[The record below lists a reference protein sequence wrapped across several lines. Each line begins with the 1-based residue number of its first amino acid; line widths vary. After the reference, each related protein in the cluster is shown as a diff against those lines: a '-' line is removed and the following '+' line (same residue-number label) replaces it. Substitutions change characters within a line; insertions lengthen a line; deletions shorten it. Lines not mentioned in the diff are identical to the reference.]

1 MNCPSCGHDN
11 IAGVEVC
18 ASCGSDLAGLDL
30 PESHAGFRGRLLTG
44 HIGDLRLV
52 PPATSSSDSTVAE
65 AIQTMR
71 DQKHG
76 SVMVIDDGR
85 LIGIFTERDVL
96 TKVVRSGR
104 DSSTTQVREV
114 MTANPITLD
123 LSDPPAYAIHLS
135 VARGLRH
142 LPVIDGHEVKGLVS
156 VRDLLRH
163 IHEDVL
169 GT

>member
-1 MNCPSCGHDN
+1 MSCPFCGHDN
-11 IAGVEVC
+11 IPGIEFC
-18 ASCGSDLAGLDL
+18 ASCGSELAGLDL
-30 PESHAGFRGRLLTG
+30 PESHAGFQGRLLTG

-52 PPATSSSDSTVAE
+52 PPAISAPDSTVAE

-76 SVMVIDDGR
+76 SVMVIDEGS
-85 LIGIFTERDVL
+85 LTGIFTERDVL
-96 TKVVRSGR
+96 TKIIRAGR
-104 DSSTTQVREV
+104 DASSTQVAEV

-123 LSDPPAYAIHLS
+123 LNDPPAYAIHLS
-135 VARGLRH
+135 VARGFRH
-142 LPVIDGHEVKGLVS
+142 LPVMDGPEVKGLVS